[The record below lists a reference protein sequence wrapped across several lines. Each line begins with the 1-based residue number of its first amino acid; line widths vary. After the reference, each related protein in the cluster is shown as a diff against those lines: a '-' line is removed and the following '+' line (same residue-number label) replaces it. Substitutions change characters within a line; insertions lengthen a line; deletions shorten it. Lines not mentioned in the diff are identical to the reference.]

1 MYMLYID
8 VEVKLEPPD
17 EGTIICEGKL
27 KLQLSLQKKNY
38 HCPARLYGSRFISS
52 TYCSASCIVASLFGL
67 CDSGWFTMSNLK
79 LQAAGVHNTIDS
91 ICILLACIQGGWTP
105 AYLLFCISFS
115 SKHELSCLH
124 N

>member
-1 MYMLYID
+1 
-8 VEVKLEPPD
+8 
-17 EGTIICEGKL
+17 
-27 KLQLSLQKKNY
+27 
-38 HCPARLYGSRFISS
+38 
-52 TYCSASCIVASLFGL
+52 
-67 CDSGWFTMSNLK
+67 MSNLK

-124 N
+124 NEYATPALANNELKTLPGWILGKLFFVS